1 MNIWASS
8 DVLRELLKSILAL
21 LKVICS
27 CKSIFK
33 VCCHL
38 AVRDII
44 TETLRDGERE
54 REERGNKISGYI
66 FRKILYIHISFA
78 RDKMQDSYTTI

>member
-1 MNIWASS
+1 MPHTSFIPCFQLFYHKMNIWVSP

-27 CKSIFK
+27 CKSILK

-38 AVRDII
+38 VGRDII

-54 REERGNKISGYI
+54 RELGRGNE
-66 FRKILYIHISFA
+66 IL
-78 RDKMQDSYTTI
+78 

>member
-1 MNIWASS
+1 MNIWVSS

-38 AVRDII
+38 AGRDII

-54 REERGNKISGYI
+54 RERGNKISGYI
-66 FRKILYIHISFA
+66 FRKFLYIHISYA
-78 RDKMQDSYTTI
+78 QDKMQDSYITI

>member
-1 MNIWASS
+1 MPHTSFIPCFQLFYHKMNIWVSP

-27 CKSIFK
+27 CKSILK

-38 AVRDII
+38 VGRDII

-54 REERGNKISGYI
+54 KRVRE
-66 FRKILYIHISFA
+66 RK
-78 RDKMQDSYTTI
+78 